1 MNLNS
6 FKFENKLKKLEAKT
20 NSFEKISNVLILLI
34 LFMYTFKVHL
44 KNDLLATLEA
54 KRLEKQWIDKY

>member
-20 NSFEKISNVLILLI
+20 NSFEKISNVLITYFI
-34 LFMYTFKVHL
+34 YVYFKAHL